1 MKAVVYRP
9 IHRNG
14 SWRPRSLVDMRGP
27 RFPEEYEEILVLEAG
42 SVEKACDQYPTR
54 TGDVV
59 FMGEG
64 DDLDAYVISPYGWEI
79 VRFGREW
86 RSHE

>member
-1 MKAVVYRP
+1 MKAVIYRP
-9 IHRNG
+9 IHLAG

-27 RFPEEYEEILVLEAG
+27 RFPEEYQEIVTMDIQR
-42 SVEKACDQYPTR
+42 VEDADDRYSMT

-64 DDLDAYVISPYGWEI
+64 DDLIAYVCAPYGWEL
-79 VRFGREW
+79 VKFGFEW
-86 RSHE
+86 KSP